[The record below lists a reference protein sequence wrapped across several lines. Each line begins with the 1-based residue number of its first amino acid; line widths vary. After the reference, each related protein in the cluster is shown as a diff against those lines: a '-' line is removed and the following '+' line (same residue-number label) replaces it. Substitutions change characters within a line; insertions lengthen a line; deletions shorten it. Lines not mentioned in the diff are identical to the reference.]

1 MPEHRVHSPLAAR
14 SAPGAS
20 VALAYAQPL
29 LELLEERGQ
38 NLAQINQD
46 ERGHPLFNPSG
57 ETMSA
62 TSYLRLLDEG
72 AKRCADPQFGL
83 HVGEKV
89 KLGTYNVY
97 GMLLMSCRDFG
108 EAFQQTMRY
117 EALAHDLGRSELI
130 VDGDVAEYRWH
141 SHFPDASPH
150 LAESVFAGIRVFG
163 DWFAGSKLPH
173 APVYFQHAAPEDIS
187 EHRRVF
193 GPGVHFGASCHHSRF
208 PAALLNWPVPHA
220 DTGLSAI
227 LRQHADQLLMQKH
240 RQHREHE
247 IVNSLRQTI
256 SEQLANEQWRLND
269 IAATLQLSPRTLQRK
284 LAEAGVS
291 FQQILDETRHELALS
306 YLQNADFSLSD
317 IAFLLG
323 YREQSAFQHAFKE
336 WTGVTPGAWRLQ
348 HNAAR

>member
-1 MPEHRVHSPLAAR
+1 
-14 SAPGAS
+14 
-20 VALAYAQPL
+20 
-29 LELLEERGQ
+29 
-38 NLAQINQD
+38 
-46 ERGHPLFNPSG
+46 
-57 ETMSA
+57 
-62 TSYLRLLDEG
+62 
-72 AKRCADPQFGL
+72 
-83 HVGEKV
+83 
-89 KLGTYNVY
+89 
-97 GMLLMSCRDFG
+97 
-108 EAFQQTMRY
+108 
-117 EALAHDLGRSELI
+117 
-130 VDGDVAEYRWH
+130 
-141 SHFPDASPH
+141 
-150 LAESVFAGIRVFG
+150 
-163 DWFAGSKLPH
+163 
-173 APVYFQHAAPEDIS
+173 
-187 EHRRVF
+187 
-193 GPGVHFGASCHHSRF
+193 VHFGASCHHSSF

-247 IVNSLRQTI
+247 IVHSLRQTI